1 MTWKITTLNLGWVE
15 LSRRR
20 MIHNASGDGLVRVP
34 VQSWLLSQG
43 GQHVVIDT
51 GFRSPEVFTG
61 LGDGARG
68 VRDPEN
74 TLEQQL
80 LMHGVK
86 PAEVSHV
93 LHTHLH
99 LDHAGQTEIFPN
111 STVAVV
117 NRKELE
123 YSVSGLSGP
132 SYPPDDIKHF
142 IDRLHTPNALMLLDL
157 ELTEGETIL
166 PGIRC
171 APANGHTEGSM
182 LIFVD
187 SDEGLA
193 CFCGDVVYSVFYQIQ
208 SMNLL
213 TRDPKVSANTV
224 LSRRTEKAALK
235 RIVNAAPRF
244 KLFPSHDDPVWIAD
258 GAIEA
263 GQLGHADA
271 ADGFKTGCWC
281 RLLESPAAG
290 LFTKANP

>member
-20 MIHNASGDGLVRVP
+20 MIANANGDGLVRVP

-43 GQHVVIDT
+43 AQHVVIDT
-51 GFRSPEVFTG
+51 GFRGPEVFAG

-68 VRDPEN
+68 VREPEHQ
-74 TLEQQL
+74 LENQL

-86 PAEVSHV
+86 PADVSYV

-99 LDHAGQTEIFPN
+99 LDHAGQTDIFPS

-132 SYPPDDIKHF
+132 SYPAADIKHF

-157 ELTEGETIL
+157 ELTGTETIF
-166 PGIRC
+166 PGVRC

-187 SDEGLA
+187 STEGLA
-193 CFCGDVVYSVFYQIQ
+193 CFCGDVVYSVFHQIEA
-208 SMNLL
+208 MNPF

-235 RIVNAAPRF
+235 NILKAAPRF
-244 KLFPSHDDPVWIAD
+244 KLFPSHDDPVWIAE
-258 GAIEA
+258 GVIEA
-263 GQLGHADA
+263 GQLGSSGHSSA
-271 ADGFKTGCWC
+271 FQTGCWC

-290 LFTKANP
+290 LFTGAKP